1 MIPEGSVRDTAR
13 GVQQGPPGTVGR
25 PGGRAG
31 AVADGRAAGG
41 QGDARVQWEV
51 RHARPPA
58 GHQNL
63 GAGRLVVLTERGG
76 QVPGVQ
82 VPFGAGGAHHAT
94 HGHQGVPEAVVWEIP
109 GSQHPVGIRPRG
121 GHERDD
127 VLGPGR
133 VRQRRKLGRVLP
145 GQLAGQALRAG
156 TSRHQPGQPADRR
169 LVEVLVVVVGHAT
182 EVAGQVGGPPLQ
194 ARRRAFPRLLGELG
208 RQLTNDHHT
217 SVIRRERGPRCP
229 LTHALPP
236 DPCVPALPAAPR
248 GAGLAS
254 VPESPPLRHPVGKD
268 DFAPNIPGDMIRH
281 EPGQRPEG
289 RAENQMT
296 PAQTAISVVRMPPQ
310 RACVGA
316 RAHAQDT
323 PLAALWRLRSYLRPY
338 RVQLAIML
346 AAACVSVAT
355 EIVIPLLTKNLID
368 SGIATGDKS
377 LLLPIGLAAIGLGAA
392 QAALNFTRRWV
403 QAGAVTGMEQAMRDD
418 LYAHLQ
424 RLHTGFHDEW
434 QSGQLL
440 SRATTDLSAIRRFAG
455 FGTIFLI
462 TNTVTF
468 VAVVALLIHLNW
480 WLGLIT
486 ASVFLPVA
494 VASTRFERRYR
505 VLSRRSQDQ
514 QGDLATYVEEAA
526 TGIAV
531 LKALGRRGEAAGQ
544 HGAQASEV
552 YVTQVSKAR
561 MRGTFWA
568 GLDLIPNVVIGLI
581 VLLGAIATAHHALTL
596 GGLVAFITLTLQ
608 LVWPIEA
615 MGYILA
621 SGQEAGTAAQRVYEI
636 LDTEPAI
643 TSSPAAAPRPRG
655 RPTPARLRFDRVEF
669 RYPGAER
676 PVLRGL
682 SLDLEPGQ
690 TLALT
695 GATGSGKTTLL
706 QLVCRLADPTSGSI
720 TLDGT
725 DVRDL
730 PLPVLRSVVGCAFED
745 PTLFS
750 VSVRENVTFGAPDAT
765 DEQIE
770 QALAVAH
777 AGFVA
782 RLPWGLDTR
791 IGEQGMALSGGQRQ
805 RLALARAI
813 LAKPPVLVLDDPLSA
828 LDVRTEEKV
837 TAALRDALAGTT
849 ALIVAHRPSTVLLAD
864 RVALLADGVIVAH
877 GSYNELRA
885 TETRYAELMSG
896 AEHEAGEA

>member
-1 MIPEGSVRDTAR
+1 M
-13 GVQQGPPGTVGR
+13 
-25 PGGRAG
+25 
-31 AVADGRAAGG
+31 
-41 QGDARVQWEV
+41 
-51 RHARPPA
+51 
-58 GHQNL
+58 
-63 GAGRLVVLTERGG
+63 LT
-76 QVPGVQ
+76 
-82 VPFGAGGAHHAT
+82 
-94 HGHQGVPEAVVWEIP
+94 
-109 GSQHPVGIRPRG
+109 
-121 GHERDD
+121 
-127 VLGPGR
+127 
-133 VRQRRKLGRVLP
+133 
-145 GQLAGQALRAG
+145 
-156 TSRHQPGQPADRR
+156 
-169 LVEVLVVVVGHAT
+169 
-182 EVAGQVGGPPLQ
+182 
-194 ARRRAFPRLLGELG
+194 
-208 RQLTNDHHT
+208 
-217 SVIRRERGPRCP
+217 
-229 LTHALPP
+229 
-236 DPCVPALPAAPR
+236 
-248 GAGLAS
+248 
-254 VPESPPLRHPVGKD
+254 
-268 DFAPNIPGDMIRH
+268 
-281 EPGQRPEG
+281 
-289 RAENQMT
+289 
-296 PAQTAISVVRMPPQ
+296 
-310 RACVGA
+310 
-316 RAHAQDT
+316 
-323 PLAALWRLRSYLRPY
+323 
-338 RVQLAIML
+338 
-346 AAACVSVAT
+346 AACASVAT
-355 EIVIPLLTKNLID
+355 EIVIPLLTKSLID
-368 SGIATGDKS
+368 SAINKGDKS
-377 LLLPIGLAAIGLGAA
+377 LLLPIGLAAIGLGTA
-392 QAALNFTRRWV
+392 QAMLNFTRRWV

-486 ASVFLPVA
+486 GGVFLPVA
-494 VASTRFERRYR
+494 VACTRFERRYR

-514 QGDLATYVEEAA
+514 QGDLATYIEEAA

-531 LKALGRRGEAAGQ
+531 LKALGRRGEAAAQ

-552 YVTQVSKAR
+552 YATQVSKAR
-561 MRGTFWA
+561 MRGMFWA
-568 GLDLIPNVVIGLI
+568 GLDLIPNVVIGLV
-581 VLLGAIATAHHALTL
+581 VLLGAIATAHHTLTV

-643 TSSPAAAPRPRG
+643 TSPPADMPARADVPAPRQGTR
-655 RPTPARLRFDRVEF
+655 RAPARLRFEDVVF
-669 RYPGAER
+669 GYPGTGR

-706 QLVCRLADPTSGSI
+706 HLVARLADPQAGSV

-730 PLPVLRSVVGCAFED
+730 PLPVLRSLVGCAFED

-765 DEQIE
+765 DAEIE
-770 QALAVAH
+770 QALAIAH

-782 RLPWGLDTR
+782 ALPWGLGTR

-813 LAKPPVLVLDDPLSA
+813 LARPPVLILDDPLSA

-837 TAALRDALAGTT
+837 TRALRDVLAGTT
-849 ALIVAHRPSTVLLAD
+849 ALVVAHRPSTVLLAD
-864 RVALLADGVIVAH
+864 RVALLAGGIIAAQGSH
-877 GSYNELRA
+877 GDLLA
-885 TETRYAELMSG
+885 TEPRYAELMGG
-896 AEHEAGEA
+896 AQTEAEDQDASVQAAAG